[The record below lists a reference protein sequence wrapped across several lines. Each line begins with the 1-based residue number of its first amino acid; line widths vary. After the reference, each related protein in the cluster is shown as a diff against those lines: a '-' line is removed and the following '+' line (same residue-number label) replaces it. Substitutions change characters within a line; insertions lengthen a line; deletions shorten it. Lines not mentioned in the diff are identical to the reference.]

1 MSTEKSL
8 VGTVGGLKW
17 RPNFSWEER
26 HGEKRGKA
34 GNTGAAETQQ
44 RCGEPGELC
53 PLTPQFCQ
61 ETLYM
66 CIPHSRRP
74 SPLPPSQPKGECGRI

>member
-1 MSTEKSL
+1 MKLPACWRELTTPQETGTRCQQHRMEKSL
-8 VGTVGGLKW
+8 VGTMRGLRA

-53 PLTPQFCQ
+53 PLTP
-61 ETLYM
+61 
-66 CIPHSRRP
+66 
-74 SPLPPSQPKGECGRI
+74 